1 MGRCPR
7 VPLGDAPTA
16 PSSWNRRLPDID
28 GQTCEAPDCLEPA
41 THTVTLAI
49 PGEPET
55 TTLVCRLHDRSL
67 KTYTVRS
74 RQKKPAEPPVE
85 VPNVVRCGGERHL
98 LDEPSNLDPTQ
109 RQPCPQCGSTSRFVE
124 TYLNDSVSF
133 HSQVETSLQP
143 GGGKWTVKSKG
154 GDDYT
159 RDLEAWGKRGLH
171 RDRAA
176 DRYVETIELW
186 DGTRIVSTA
195 RLSTWAWSLS
205 SLIGTPHQKRTTTC
219 SASPAPGV
227 VGRRHPTN

>member
-1 MGRCPR
+1 MACGE
-7 VPLGDAPTA
+7 VSTGAFGDAPTA
-16 PSSWNRRLPDID
+16 ASSWNRRLPDID
-28 GQTCEAPDCLEPA
+28 GQTCGAPDCSGPA
-41 THTVTLAI
+41 THTVTIAI
-49 PGEPET
+49 PGERET

-74 RQKKPAEPPVE
+74 RPKKPAEPPVE
-85 VPNVVRCGGERHL
+85 IPNVVRCGDERHL

-109 RQPCPQCGSTSRFVE
+109 RQPCAECGSMSRFVE
-124 TYLNDSVSF
+124 VYLNDSVSF
-133 HSQVETSLQP
+133 HSQVETSLKP

-195 RLSTWAWSLS
+195 RLSD
-205 SLIGTPHQKRTTTC
+205 H
-219 SASPAPGV
+219 
-227 VGRRHPTN
+227 HD